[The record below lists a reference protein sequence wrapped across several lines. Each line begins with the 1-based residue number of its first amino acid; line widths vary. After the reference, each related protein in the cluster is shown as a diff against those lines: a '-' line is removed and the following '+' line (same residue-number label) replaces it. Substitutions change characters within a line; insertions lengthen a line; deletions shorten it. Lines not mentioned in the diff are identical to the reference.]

1 MKAPSNWMCES
12 DLALMKGM
20 GRCFAQSN
28 PTSVAVKSLEEM
40 LDSLEKA
47 FRVAQLRKQ
56 RVPRPPTEQ
65 AETHWANMTSQPQ
78 GGNVGGALETNGG
91 QEWNATRD
99 FDIEKENFDVQDFFG
114 FGGSMETGNV
124 MQLWPMDFNPVGND
138 QYL

>member
-12 DLALMKGM
+12 DLTLMKGM

-40 LDSLEKA
+40 LDSLERA

-56 RVPRPPTEQ
+56 RGPGPTTEQ

-78 GGNVGGALETNGG
+78 RRNVGNALETNGG

-99 FDIEKENFDVQDFFG
+99 FDIEKEIFDVQDFFG
-114 FGGSMETGNV
+114 FGGPMETGNV

-138 QYL
+138 HYL